1 MRIALFGATGG
12 TGQAFIKEALGSN
25 HVVTAFARDA
35 SKMPTAQ
42 GLTVV
47 QGDVMNASDVE
58 PVLVRQDAVV
68 VSLGNSQ
75 NPFTMLL
82 GARRTTPLDVCEV
95 GTRNILGALPEGSQ
109 TPILVVGAFGTGN
122 TQEQLPLMF
131 KIFYRLFLR
140 EQMADK
146 EKQDAVL
153 KASDANYTLIQPV
166 ALTDKP
172 GTGTWTASNDGTI
185 GKSEVA
191 RSDLARYLLTLCADG
206 TASRE
211 TVSFSG

>member
-1 MRIALFGATGG
+1 MRVAVFGATGG
-12 TGQAFIKEALGSN
+12 TGQAFIKEALGSG
-25 HVVTAFARDA
+25 HIVTAFARDA
-35 SKMPTAQ
+35 SKMPMAQ
-42 GLTVV
+42 GLKFV
-47 QGDVMNASDVE
+47 QGDVMNASDVV

-75 NPFTMLL
+75 NPFAMLL
-82 GARRTTPLDVCEV
+82 GARRTTPRDVCGV
-95 GTRNILGALPEGSQ
+95 GTGHILDALPKDSQ
-109 TPILVVGAFGTGN
+109 TRILVVGAFGTGD
-122 TQEQLPLMF
+122 TRDQLPLMF

-153 KASDANYTLIQPV
+153 KASEANYILIQPV

-191 RSDLARYLLTLCADG
+191 RTDLARYLLTLCTDG
-206 TASRE
+206 NRSRK

>member
-1 MRIALFGATGG
+1 MRVAVFGATGG
-12 TGQAFIKEALGSN
+12 TGRAVIKEALGSD

-35 SKMPTAQ
+35 SKVPTAE

-47 QGDVMNASDVE
+47 QGDVMNTSDVV
-58 PVLVRQDAVV
+58 PVLVGQDAVV

-75 NPFTMLL
+75 NPFAMLL
-82 GARRTTPLDVCEV
+82 GARRTTPRDVCAV

-109 TPILVVGAFGTGN
+109 TPILVVGAFGTGD
-122 TQEQLPLMF
+122 TREKLPLMF
-131 KIFYRLFLR
+131 KMFYRLFLR

-153 KASDANYTLIQPV
+153 KSSEANYTLIQPV

-172 GTGTWTASNDGTI
+172 GTGIWTASNDGTI

-191 RSDLARYLLTLCADG
+191 RTDLARYLLTLCAG
-206 TASRE
+206 EGASRK

>member
-1 MRIALFGATGG
+1 MRIVVFGATGG
-12 TGQAFIKEALGSN
+12 TGRAVIKEALGSD

-35 SKMPTAQ
+35 SKVPAAER
-42 GLTVV
+42 LTVV
-47 QGDVMNASDVE
+47 QGDVMNTSDVV

-75 NPFTMLL
+75 NPFAMLL
-82 GARRTTPLDVCEV
+82 GGRRTTPGDVCEV
-95 GTRNILGALPEGSQ
+95 GTGHILDALPKDSQ
-109 TPILVVGAFGTGN
+109 TPILVVGAFGTGD
-122 TQEQLPLMF
+122 TREQLPLMF

-153 KASDANYTLIQPV
+153 KASEANYILIQPV

-185 GKSEVA
+185 GKPEVA